1 MVSILDAL
9 KAFVR
14 VSFTGCLVLSASAQS
29 PLRLED
35 AHGINQLFGAQTLGS
50 SLKCSFEQKKPTLDY
65 SLRFHAGYIVDCPP
79 AEFGGK
85 ETPLMIYARI
95 TPEGKAPILL
105 GEVYHLPALPPDTM
119 ARADRNSFFEMS
131 GGFRVGE
138 GSYLVEILVVDDRH
152 RIFQRHWRITAARHG
167 RRPAA
172 QLLIQANTVEPLLGF
187 PKLEPSRVANQQGF
201 RLTVILDAAPNDPF
215 KAKLRAW
222 ERASLLNALWALIV
236 EAHCHS
242 VRVVVFNFVQQRE
255 IFRQDRF
262 DRTALTRLA
271 QVLGDLEMATVSVES
286 LRRQRLP
293 DEFLASLVNQEFKNG
308 DPPDALVFLG
318 PTTRFANRVRPE
330 LLEMG
335 NNTATKVFNLEL
347 YSEQGSYPADT
358 MVYLTRALNGVTYK
372 IYTPDDFRKA
382 IQQMIE
388 TLKRH

>member
-1 MVSILDAL
+1 MVRILDAF
-9 KAFVR
+9 KGFVL
-14 VSFTGCLVLSASAQS
+14 VSLAGCVLSAGAQS

-35 AHGINQLFGAQTLGS
+35 APGINQLFGVHTLGG
-50 SLKCSFEQKKPTLDY
+50 SLKCSFERKKPTLDY
-65 SLRFHAGYIVDCPP
+65 SLRFHAGYIVNCAP

-172 QLLIQANTVEPLLGF
+172 QLLIRANTVEPLLGF
-187 PKLEPSRVANQQGF
+187 PKLELSDVANQGF
-201 RLTVILDAAPNDPF
+201 RLTLILDAAPIDPF

-236 EAHCHS
+236 ETHCHS
-242 VRVVVFNFVQQRE
+242 IRVVAFNFVQQRE

-286 LRRQRLP
+286 LSHQRLP
-293 DEFLASLVNQEFKNG
+293 DEFLARLVNQEFKDG
-308 DPPDALVFLG
+308 DPPEALVFLG
-318 PTTRFANRVRPE
+318 PTTRFANRVRPQ

-335 NNTATKVFNLEL
+335 KNTATKVFNFEL
-347 YSEQGSYPADT
+347 YSGQGSYPADT

-388 TLKRH
+388 TLKWH